1 MVLTRLVG
9 EGDSVGRL
17 VFIDAARATAHDAAA
32 WCALMRRLNERRNS
46 IARDLGGPLTL
57 ILPPALDVDFA
68 RLAPDLWSIR
78 SVAVELRERDAPMPL
93 LQAFDFA
100 AGMVEDEATLQHEIE
115 QLRERAAAGS
125 EPAMRSLRVL
135 LVRLA
140 GAKRR
145 TGDIGEAERLI
156 DEAMGLA
163 ERLGD
168 RGERAGCQIARAELA
183 KGRGDYD
190 LALQLLDE
198 AQAVLR
204 ELQDAWAL
212 AAAVGHRAD
221 ILQARGELDEALR
234 IRMDEQ
240 LPVYERLGDVRS
252 RAVTMGK
259 VADILQARGELDEAL
274 RIRREAELPVYERLG
289 DVRERAVT
297 MGKIAD
303 ILQLRGEIEEALR
316 ILSEEALPSA
326 RKIGD
331 VDLIASLLFLC
342 AKSRLARD
350 SLQPD
355 EVPALFSELKESFT
369 LFKKLQ
375 RLDGIAAVGALFG
388 QVLAAAER
396 WDEAL
401 SVLDETATAYDRRDQ
416 TDLAAQIRAL
426 QDRIRAESD

>member
-1 MVLTRLVG
+1 
-9 EGDSVGRL
+9 
-17 VFIDAARATAHDAAA
+17 
-32 WCALMRRLNERRNS
+32 
-46 IARDLGGPLTL
+46 
-57 ILPPALDVDFA
+57 VDFA

-198 AQAVLR
+198 VQAVLR

-240 LPVYERLGDVRS
+240 LPVYERPGDVRS

-274 RIRREAELPVYERLG
+274 RIRREEELPVFERLG
-289 DVRERAVT
+289 DARLLLVGRTNLALTLLRRR
-297 MGKIAD
+297 
-303 ILQLRGEIEEALR
+303 QLAEDMPEIEAL
-316 ILSEEALPSA
+316 
-326 RKIGD
+326 
-331 VDLIASLLFLC
+331 
-342 AKSRLARD
+342 
-350 SLQPD
+350 
-355 EVPALFSELKESFT
+355 
-369 LFKKLQ
+369 
-375 RLDGIAAVGALFG
+375 
-388 QVLAAAER
+388 LAAALLDAR
-396 WDEAL
+396 RLRLPEAEQIGAL
-401 SVLDETATAYDRRDQ
+401 VRLLGLDPDAPPFG
-416 TDLAAQIRAL
+416 
-426 QDRIRAESD
+426 